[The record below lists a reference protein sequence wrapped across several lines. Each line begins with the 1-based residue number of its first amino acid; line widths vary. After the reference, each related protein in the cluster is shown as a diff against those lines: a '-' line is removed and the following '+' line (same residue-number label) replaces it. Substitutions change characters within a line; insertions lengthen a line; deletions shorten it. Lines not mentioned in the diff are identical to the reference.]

1 MGGMPI
7 QRLSTKRRWKLRALL
22 WIAAIGF
29 VAVCAWCGS
38 LYYVITHY
46 DGNVDNKNAGPAD
59 AGIVLGATLWDDR
72 PSPGLAERLD
82 RALELYRAGA
92 FSHVIVTGGL
102 DDNGATVTEA
112 EGMKAYLVAKGVPE
126 RAIVTEP
133 LARSTYENLLNS
145 RKLMEER
152 GWKTAVIVTHSYHGS
167 RAANIARSLDYE
179 AVSVA
184 VTDSKVLK
192 LSYHRTREVLA
203 YTKWLLEKPF
213 V

>member
-1 MGGMPI
+1 MRGVPI
-7 QRLSTKRRWKLRALL
+7 QRVGARRSGKLRALL
-22 WIAAIGF
+22 WIVAIGF
-29 VAVCAWCGS
+29 VAGCAWCGS

-46 DGNVDNKNAGPAD
+46 DGNAD
-59 AGIVLGATLWDDR
+59 VKGAERADTGIVLGATLWDDR

-82 RALELYRAGA
+82 LALELYHAGA
-92 FSHVIVTGGL
+92 FSNMIVTGGL

-112 EGMKAYLVAKGVPE
+112 EGMKTYLVGKGMPE
-126 RAIVTEP
+126 SAIVTEP
-133 LARSTYENLLNS
+133 LARSTYENLLYS
-145 RKLMEER
+145 RKLMQER

-167 RAANIARSLDYE
+167 RSSNIAKALGYE
-179 AVSVA
+179 PVRVA
-184 VTDSKVLK
+184 VTDSSVLK